1 MCCFSSLH
9 AFSLVTVEQMSEQ
22 VRLTM
27 KRKCLAFTFALGKT
41 IYEYLRPFYHHFAQN
56 IGNKG
61 GFQLCYLFK
70 GFMWKC
76 FIHNECLY
84 VFLNFFFHLF
94 CCRTLHFSVT
104 LENYTG
110 IIQAEKRRYSVSLYY
125 QQSTSSSNLTIT
137 SGHCILIN

>member
-1 MCCFSSLH
+1 
-9 AFSLVTVEQMSEQ
+9 MSEQ

-27 KRKCLAFTFALGKT
+27 KRKCLAFSSAWVKT
-41 IYEYLRPFYHHFAQN
+41 YYEYLGPFYHHFAQN

-70 GFMWKC
+70 GFLWKC
-76 FIHNECLY
+76 FIHS
-84 VFLNFFFHLF
+84 FLFLMNVYIYFWISFFTFL

-125 QQSTSSSNLTIT
+125 QQSNSSSNLTIT
-137 SGHCILIN
+137 SGQCILIN